1 MFTNL
6 EELSLLGKETLR
18 KYYLETMRGNEHYNV
33 SSGCAFLMYQ
43 KGLISFEDFQY
54 IIR

>member
-1 MFTNL
+1 MFPDL
-6 EELSLLGKETLR
+6 EKLSLLGRETLR
-18 KYYLETMRGNEHYNV
+18 KYYLETIHGNEHYNV